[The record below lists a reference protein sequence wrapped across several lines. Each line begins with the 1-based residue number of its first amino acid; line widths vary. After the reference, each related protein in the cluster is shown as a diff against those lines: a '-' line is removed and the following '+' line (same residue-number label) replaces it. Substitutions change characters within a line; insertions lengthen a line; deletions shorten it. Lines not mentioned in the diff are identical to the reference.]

1 MSAIVKKETS
11 ALAEYKMQMTTE
23 DLGAIIVANV
33 GDRGLTVTNL
43 DRALN
48 PSSKATEWEIPT
60 LEGDPEKTDT
70 IKGVIV
76 FHKLSRARWP
86 GAYKGGGDPPV
97 CSSKNGIFAEGDPG
111 GQCNKCP
118 YAKFTKNAD
127 GEDVKPECRVVKQL
141 FIKRPDELLPLL
153 VNITSVNLPLVDSY
167 LYKLLNKQRLF
178 SSVVTTIHNTSAV
191 SSGGFPYAKTN
202 FSTHEADFLP
212 EELAAEMKEYTE
224 FIKPMLLEIE
234 LTDADASDGESE
246 PF

>member
-1 MSAIVKKETS
+1 
-11 ALAEYKMQMTTE
+11 MTTE

-111 GQCNKCP
+111 GECNKCP
-118 YAKFTKNAD
+118 YAKFSKDAD
-127 GEDVKPECRVVKQL
+127 GNDVKPACRIVKQL
-141 FIKRPDELLPLL
+141 FIRRPGDLLPLV
-153 VNITSVNLPLVDSY
+153 VNITAVNLPLVDSY
-167 LYKLLNKQRLF
+167 LFKLLNKQKMF
-178 SSVVTTIHNTSAV
+178 SSVVTTIHNTSEV
-191 SSGGFPYAKTN
+191 SNSGFPYAKTN
-202 FSTHEADFLP
+202 FSTSADDFLP
-212 EELAAEMKEYTE
+212 EDLAAEMVEYTE
-224 FIKPMLLEIE
+224 LIKPMLLEIE
-234 LTDADASDGESE
+234 LTDADASEGGTE